1 MWISPAQH
9 KAVGALL
16 AKVRKDAKVTQD
28 ELAAR
33 LGKPQSFVS
42 SYESG
47 QRRVDVL
54 ELVAIAAA
62 LRQDPAAI
70 FGQIIGQAGR
80 VVRKAGK

>member
-1 MWISPAQH
+1 MWIGPNHH

-16 AKVRKDAKVTQD
+16 AKARKEASVTQD

-42 SYESG
+42 SYENG

-54 ELVAIAAA
+54 ELVAIAGA
-62 LRQDPAAI
+62 LQRDPAAI
-70 FGQIIGQAGR
+70 FADILAQAGR
-80 VVRKAGK
+80 AVKKGTK

>member
-16 AKVRKDAKVTQD
+16 AKARKDAGVTQD

-54 ELVAIAAA
+54 ELVAIAGA
-62 LRQDPAAI
+62 LRQDAATI
-70 FGQIIGQAGR
+70 FGQIVAQAG
-80 VVRKAGK
+80 KAIKKTAK

>member
-54 ELVAIAAA
+54 ELVAIAGA

-70 FGQIIGQAGR
+70 FGQIVGQAGKAI
-80 VVRKAGK
+80 RKSK

>member
-1 MWISPAQH
+1 VWISPAQH

-16 AKVRKDAKVTQD
+16 AKARKAAGVTQD

-54 ELVAIAAA
+54 ELVAIAGA

-70 FGQIIGQAGR
+70 FGQIAAQAGKAIK
-80 VVRKAGK
+80 KAGT